1 MSLYAASI
9 PVFVQMLK
17 ALQALLKKAEANAE
31 ARKIAP
37 EVMLGLRLS
46 PDMFAVTRQVQI
58 ACDFAKNTC
67 GRLAQAELPKFPDEE
82 KTFAELDERIVKTL
96 AFVEGL
102 SASAFEGA
110 ETRAVTFPIA
120 GKPMRWMDQPT

>member
-1 MSLYAASI
+1 MSLYAASV

-31 ARKIAP
+31 SRKIAP

-46 PDMFAVTRQVQI
+46 PDMFAMTRQVQI
-58 ACDFAKNTC
+58 TCDFAKNTC

-82 KTFAELDERIVKTL
+82 KTFAELDDRIVKTL

-102 SASAFEGA
+102 SASRF
-110 ETRAVTFPIA
+110 
-120 GKPMRWMDQPT
+120 